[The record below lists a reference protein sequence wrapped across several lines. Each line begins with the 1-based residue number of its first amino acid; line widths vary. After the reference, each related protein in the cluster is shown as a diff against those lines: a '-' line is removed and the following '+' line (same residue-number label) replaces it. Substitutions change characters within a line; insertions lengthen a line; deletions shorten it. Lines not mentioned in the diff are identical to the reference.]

1 MRKSFLLYLFVFT
14 ALMAVIQFVNA
25 KKMMESKE
33 AEIERLESQLEESQL
48 EQELLVSENENLMIF
63 SLSSNEEAKSY
74 LESFG
79 LNPEEVARR
88 IEDEIIS
95 RNQAG
100 ADNELVPFEGMEGH
114 FRVNKIKILNHKWLI
129 ADFTDGTYWG
139 ELFISYSFNEENDL
153 ELQTEK
159 SLLYPRN

>member
-14 ALMAVIQFVNA
+14 ALLAVIQFVNA

-33 AEIERLESQLEESQL
+33 AEIESLESQLEEQRL
-48 EQELLVSENENLMIF
+48 EQDLLVSENENLKIF

-74 LESFG
+74 LETYG
-79 LNPEEVARR
+79 LDAAQVARR
-88 IEDEIIS
+88 LEDEIIS
-95 RNQAG
+95 RNQVV

-114 FRVNKIKILNHKWLI
+114 FRINKIKILNHTWLI

-139 ELFISYSFNEENDL
+139 ELFMSYSFDENNEL